1 MISITS
7 KPAKKTKFDGVSNP
21 SVIDKSIGI
30 DGNNE
35 HKKIPKAMMSQK
47 NPSLIPSFCFFNDKI
62 TITNISND
70 VIPNTILKLS
80 VICYLAILAIMIDKP
95 TLIIYLTEFNARID
109 ETPNSRSNIVT
120 PTSLTV

>member
-7 KPAKKTKFDGVSNP
+7 KPAKKTKFDGVSKP
-21 SVIDKSIGI
+21 SVVDKSIGI

-47 NPSLIPSFCFFNDKI
+47 NPSLIPSFCFFNDKT